1 MSSSSNGSSAE
12 PRGLAA
18 RAFAVHI
25 RHQRLI
31 TLALLAPALVLLTA
45 FLFWPVAELMS
56 KSFLDPKGP
65 VAFYGRLVQVPAYVQ
80 ILLRTVMFS
89 AFTAIICLLL
99 GYPVAYK
106 LTKAGPLG
114 KAIILACV
122 LLPFWT
128 NLLVRSYGWI
138 EFLNPRGI
146 LNTALMQLG
155 LIGRPIDLVYN
166 SAGVLI
172 GLSQIMLP
180 YMILPLY
187 AVMTRMDGR
196 TTQAARSLGAGPVQT
211 FLKVYFPL
219 TFPGVM
225 AGLLLIFTMSL
236 GFFVIPALLGGSSGV
251 MIAQLIEFNINGSL
265 NWGMASA
272 LSTALLATTLLL
284 YWIGD
289 RWFNLGAIWG
299 VER

>member
-1 MSSSSNGSSAE
+1 MY
-12 PRGLAA
+12 A
-18 RAFAVHI
+18 RNHRI
-25 RHQRLI
+25 I
-31 TLALLAPALVLLTA
+31 TLALLAPALVLLA
-45 FLFWPVAELMS
+45 VFLIWPVGELMS

-65 VAFYGRLVQVPAYVQ
+65 MAFYGRLVQVPAYVM
-80 ILLRTVMFS
+80 ILLRTVVVS
-89 AFTAIICLLL
+89 ALTAFICLLI
-99 GYPVAYK
+99 GYPVAYR
-106 LTKAGPLG
+106 LTKSGPIG
-114 KAIILACV
+114 KAFILICV

-146 LNTALMQLG
+146 LNSALMSAGVISTPLE
-155 LIGRPIDLVYN
+155 LVYN

-196 TTQAARSLGAGPVQT
+196 LTQASRSLGAGPVQT
-211 FLKVYFPL
+211 FIKVYFPL

-225 AGLLLIFTMSL
+225 AGVLLIFTMSL
-236 GFFVIPALLGGSSGV
+236 GFFVIPALLGGAKGL
-251 MIAQLIEFNINGSL
+251 MIAQLIEFNINGTL

-272 LSTALLATTLLL
+272 LSTVLLTTTLLL

-299 VER
+299 VEK